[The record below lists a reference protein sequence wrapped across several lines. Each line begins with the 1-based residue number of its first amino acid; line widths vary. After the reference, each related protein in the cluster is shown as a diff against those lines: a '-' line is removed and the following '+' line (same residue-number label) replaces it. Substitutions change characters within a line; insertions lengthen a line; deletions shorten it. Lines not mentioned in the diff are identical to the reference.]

1 MPADTTN
8 SARRQQKRQKA
19 SRDAG
24 MAEANVTKCVE
35 DPELS
40 SDSRAIGRRLLK
52 QAKRLKRHGPKY
64 CKLLKTASQ
73 ILVKAVDNST
83 ALRAAKTSQAGKR
96 FESESG
102 NASSL
107 ALRSLGA
114 TESQHIRDDQPSQE
128 MIREWQ
134 QDTETRIERIRNSE
148 AAGICTAEQAKAH
161 ISAIRYSLKKLI
173 ESGQHDEVEPTTLC
187 HGK

>member
-40 SDSRAIGRRLLK
+40 SDSRAI
-52 QAKRLKRHGPKY
+52 
-64 CKLLKTASQ
+64 ASQ